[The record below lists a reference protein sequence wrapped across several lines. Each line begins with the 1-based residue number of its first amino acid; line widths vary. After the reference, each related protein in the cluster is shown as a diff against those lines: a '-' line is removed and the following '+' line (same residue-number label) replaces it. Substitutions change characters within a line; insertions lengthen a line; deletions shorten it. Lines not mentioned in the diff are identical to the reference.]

1 MGKCQVTL
9 LSGHDHLDME
19 CVERTQA
26 MILNQLK
33 SNIHIYGYIQHLY
46 KKILNLINIQIC
58 PLIAENNS
66 EEFDISMI
74 PSELKDKMILIEN
87 YWKQIL
93 VDLAKRQLALF
104 NFIHMTNYQDET
116 IISDVFYYT
125 FDKNFAN
132 YVKPILD
139 KEGYQF
145 MAVFLR
151 EYMESWI
158 ARMEV
163 ELSNIFKFYHLYEND
178 DSCDRL
184 RERLSI
190 FKRELALQYIN
201 WTILTQDPFI
211 TSDNWGHFDAASCEE
226 FSKKFSKVCFWN
238 FFGFKLNYI

>member
-33 SNIHIYGYIQHLY
+33 SHIHTYGYIQHLY
-46 KKILNLINIQIC
+46 KKILNQIHTSIG
-58 PLIAENNS
+58 PLIAEFNIEQFNLV
-66 EEFDISMI
+66 II
-74 PSELKDKMILIEN
+74 QNELENKMKLMEKYWNRILI
-87 YWKQIL
+87 
-93 VDLAKRQLALF
+93 DLAKRQLALF
-104 NFIHMTNYQDET
+104 NYVQLTNYKDKA
-116 IISDVFYYT
+116 IYGDVFYYT

-132 YVKPILD
+132 FVKPILD

-145 MAVFLR
+145 MAIFLR
-151 EYMESWI
+151 EYMETWI
-158 ARMEV
+158 ARMDV
-163 ELSNIFKFYHLYEND
+163 ELSNIFKFYHLNEND

-201 WTILTQDPFI
+201 WTILTQEPFI
-211 TSDNWGHFDAASCEE
+211 SKDNWGHFDAASCEE
-226 FSKKFSKVCFWN
+226 FCKKFKKVW
-238 FFGFKLNYI
+238 L